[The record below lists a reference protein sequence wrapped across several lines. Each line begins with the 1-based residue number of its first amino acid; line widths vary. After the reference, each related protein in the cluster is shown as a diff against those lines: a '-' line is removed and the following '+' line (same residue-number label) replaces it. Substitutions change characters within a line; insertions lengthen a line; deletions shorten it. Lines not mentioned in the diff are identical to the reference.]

1 MSSGIVPAP
10 RMPSPDRPVPL
21 ESLVDELPSLLL
33 TLLERRYLSPT
44 ATDAWNLQLADNGTA
59 PPTLATVSR
68 LGKPGHLQDWPKAMP
83 HLLTACHEPGH
94 AVLTFLHGQK
104 GRTSL
109 FLGARRIPGR
119 AARSTEEYLESQAS
133 ALQAYFSGL
142 EFSGNPT
149 PICDP
154 SSSGLYETIET
165 APALGVVT
173 GIPSGRGGRL
183 PLEIQSLDR
192 LVHAVGPREYA
203 LAVVA
208 EPLDIQEID
217 EAVDA
222 CRRLKS
228 DIHALVKQTRTHS
241 HATTEGFS
249 HSERDDLT
257 DALSLVPAG
266 LFTVAGF
273 LAAVAPPG
281 AGEAVRSIGWGFNSL
296 AGRQAAAH
304 SRQVQS
310 SESRTQASSVEHYD
324 AHAAA
329 CEAIL
334 DGYIQ
339 RLLTGKS
346 HGWWRTGV
354 YIAAE
359 SQATLHSVAA
369 ALRSTCTGD
378 STGLD
383 PIRIHSVPAHLVR
396 KAMLQGKT
404 LTMQIP
410 AGQSHPMGRVHDSL
424 ATCMTSDELAVLINM
439 PCSELPGIPMRT
451 RASFA
456 VSAPRVQGP
465 SVVLGR
471 LLDSAARP
479 LTEVELP
486 AVALNRHVFVTGM
499 PGYGKTNTCMQL
511 LHQAYQ
517 VLKVPFLVIEP
528 AKGEYRSMR
537 YLPGMEGLQ
546 VYSIGGDSPLPL
558 RLNPLTPI
566 PGIPVGRHIDL
577 LKAVFNASFPM
588 YAGMPYVLEEALLEV
603 YQERGWSVFETE
615 NPFLTP
621 MAGLEGLA
629 ALTPN
634 LEDLFIKIDTILDR
648 KGYAQEVSQNM
659 GAALKSRLKSL
670 MVGNKGLVLNARRST
685 RLEDLFLK
693 PTVVELRGLGDDEE
707 KAFVMAVL
715 WMFLYEYA
723 ERRQAES
730 SGSYG
735 TLQHLT
741 LVEEAHRLLAAGTRM
756 AGSDQTADP
765 RGKAVGMFCDLLA
778 EMRAYGEGFV
788 IADQSPT
795 KLVPDVLK
803 NSNLKLIHRL
813 AYPADRTIIGQCA
826 NLDERQTERLNTLSV
841 GIAVAH
847 DDRIEDAIL
856 LRVEDIK
863 SRHGLEDKLH
873 SSAPRSS
880 TTTANQRLLH
890 QHAGCNE
897 CATPCEW
904 GHRVKPILTDSRLR
918 QTTHHWLWKT
928 CAMDLQE
935 AENGW
940 TQTLARLET
949 LLPIEAL
956 DCSLTNLVYHWLQE
970 TGVKSARLRPDKLLN
985 PPERLELEV
994 KARELAPVIS
1004 ALTRDTTRSEPAL
1017 LRQGLGKMARILQ
1030 AALKPPARNP
1040 YCQSCP
1046 TRCLMAPAAGQHLQ
1060 AVTRKLGERLTLAA
1074 SRQQIALRDLTLA
1087 LDQAPGLVSSPEY
1100 TFSTP
1105 GLLYCLL
1112 SWADLPPATSARRD
1126 EVLEALRQ
1134 MCLATPEGAVLAAE
1148 AGLDDGSGER

>member
-1 MSSGIVPAP
+1 MTSGIVPAP
-10 RMPSPDRPVPL
+10 QAPPPDETVAPEALMR
-21 ESLVDELPSLLL
+21 ELPALLL
-33 TLLERRYLSPT
+33 TLLERRYLSAADPDT
-44 ATDAWNLQLADNGTA
+44 WQLRLADEGTA
-59 PPTLATVSR
+59 PPMLAPVSR
-68 LGKPGHLQDWPKAMP
+68 LGRPPRLQDWPKAMP

-94 AVLTFLHGQK
+94 AVMTLLHGQK

-109 FLGARRIPGR
+109 YLGARRIPGR
-119 AARSTEEYLESQAS
+119 AARSTEEYLDSQAS

-142 EFSGNPT
+142 EFADRST
-149 PICDP
+149 PISDP
-154 SSSGLYETIET
+154 GSQGLYDTIET
-165 APALGVVT
+165 APALAVVT

-208 EPLDIQEID
+208 EPLDIHEID
-217 EAVDA
+217 EAIDA

-228 DIHALVKQTRTHS
+228 DVHTMVKQTCTRS
-241 HATTEGFS
+241 HGTTEGAS
-249 HSERDDLT
+249 HTERDGLS

-273 LAAVAPPG
+273 LAAIAPPG
-281 AGEAVRSIGWGFNSL
+281 AGEAARSIGWGFNCL

-304 SRQVQS
+304 ARQVQQ
-310 SESRTQASSVEHYD
+310 SESRTEASSTEQYN
-324 AHAAA
+324 AHAEA
-329 CEAIL
+329 CQTIL
-334 DGYIQ
+334 EGYVQ
-339 RLLTGKS
+339 RLLKGRS
-346 HGWWRTGV
+346 HGWWRTAV
-354 YIAAE
+354 YIAAD

-369 ALRSTCTGD
+369 ALRSTCSGDATGM
-378 STGLD
+378 D
-383 PIRIHSVPAHLVR
+383 PFRVHSVPAHLIR
-396 KAMLQGKT
+396 KAMLQGKV
-404 LTMQIP
+404 LAMNVP
-410 AGQSHPMGRVHDSL
+410 AGQTNPLGRVQDAL
-424 ATCMTSDELAVLINM
+424 ATCMTSDELALLINM
-439 PCSELPGIPMRT
+439 PCAELPGIPMRA
-451 RASFA
+451 RAAFA
-456 VSAPRVQGP
+456 VSVPLVDGP

-471 LLDSAARP
+471 LLDSSARP
-479 LTEVELP
+479 LTEVHLP
-486 AVALNRHVFVTGM
+486 AIALNRHVFVTGM

-511 LHQAYQ
+511 LHQAHQ
-517 VLKVPFLVIEP
+517 ALKVPFLVIEP

-537 YLPGMEGLQ
+537 HLPGMAGLQ

-558 RLNPLTPI
+558 RLNPLTPV
-566 PGIPVGRHIDL
+566 PGVPVGRHIDL

-621 MAGLEGLA
+621 KSGLEGLA

-634 LEDLFIKIDTILDR
+634 LEDLFIKIDAILER

-670 MVGNKGLVLNARRST
+670 MVGNKGLVLNTRRST
-685 RLEDLFLK
+685 RFEDLFLR

-723 ERRQAES
+723 ELRQD
-730 SGSYG
+730 GSAGAYG

-765 RGKAVGMFCDLLA
+765 RGKAVAMFCDLLA

-803 NSNLKLIHRL
+803 NSNLKLVHRL
-813 AYPADRTIIGQCA
+813 AYPSDRTVVGQCT
-826 NLDERQTERLNTLSV
+826 NLDERQTERLNTLGV

-856 LRVEDIK
+856 LQVEDIK
-863 SRHGLEDKLH
+863 ARHGLEDKLNEP
-873 SSAPRSS
+873 APGPHAA
-880 TTTANQRLLH
+880 TANQRILH
-890 QHAGCNE
+890 QHAGCNG
-897 CATPCEW
+897 CAAPCSW
-904 GHRVKPILTDSRLR
+904 GHHVKPRMADGRLL
-918 QTTHHWLWKT
+918 QATHRWLWNT
-928 CAMDLQE
+928 CAEDLQE

-940 TQTLARLET
+940 NQTLARLEA
-949 LLPIEAL
+949 LLPPEAL
-956 DCSLTNLVYHWLQE
+956 RCSLANLVYGWLQA
-970 TGVKSARLRPDKLLN
+970 TRAKSARLRPDKQIT
-985 PPERLELEV
+985 PAERLELEAC
-994 KARELAPVIS
+994 ARDLAPVIS
-1004 ALTRDTTRSEPAL
+1004 ALARDTTRTEPTL
-1017 LRQGLGKMARILQ
+1017 LRQRLVEVARILRT
-1030 AALKPPARNP
+1030 ALQPPARNP
-1040 YCQSCP
+1040 YCPTCP

-1060 AVTRKLGERLTLAA
+1060 AVTGKLSQRLVIATSRKDP
-1074 SRQQIALRDLTLA
+1074 SVRDLSLG
-1087 LDQAPGLVSSPEY
+1087 LDQAPGLVGSSEY
-1100 TFSTP
+1100 AFSTP

-1112 SWADLPPATSARRD
+1112 SWAELPPASAARRD

-1134 MCLATPEGAVLAAE
+1134 MCLATPEGTLLG
-1148 AGLDDGSGER
+1148 AGTGQDEGSDER